1 MPSYSQKGNSLF
13 TSHLTFFFLGLS
25 STIVYPLLHLDSFL
39 FLRFLGITIY
49 DAESISFLL
58 RRLNLF
64 VGLATCSMCLLVGK
78 TADYSNW
85 SWFLFASYFFTSFYV
100 YSLSHNLLF
109 INSISV
115 LAVFFISL
123 SSHGLLSST
132 IRLMFSKNIGFTD
145 NNPSLRFYIF
155 TCGCFSSSLVVKL
168 LIKFSAG
175 DVFTDTDNYNT
186 LKLFNRLFISFTVIV
201 LVTCFLLSTLNP
213 ADEESPKVSSNSFK
227 STFSGNIW
235 VFTIC
240 YFSWSLS
247 PFMNNLS
254 LTVMHS
260 IKRTQLFQMEYYQ
273 FVTSLIVS
281 AFIYITDYF
290 DVISFRRK
298 GYIYNSLYRS
308 LCSMIRYRSNKPLTP
323 GSNTHQD
330 VRENLDNLS
339 TALSIRLFRD
349 IQAWQSLPYGFW
361 IEWEDYDNFDN
372 NRMLN
377 VMTMYMTVNNILNED
392 PFDLEEYYHLGCTH
406 KTHPVEHFK
415 TLKDHKYTLI
425 WLACSYVNYCNN
437 LICRLNDIFK
447 CGDGDTKC
455 CLEAFKDDKI
465 KCLKDGC
472 KIENFICQDEC
483 CCNKSTCEVLKT
495 YIRGALSGCVED
507 CNALLYDINASHELS
522 DSSVAN
528 YDDLMRA
535 LRAFEG
541 FLMRFLVSLLYGR
554 LIDEYLAIH
563 SYMKPFCLKL
573 SAELKKFADY
583 CGCKMQCLDTKSSK
597 GKKCCCGMYN
607 KMVEAVCRLHAW
619 QKKACD
625 IMKGTSI
632 DSLIDTMPPIS
643 LSRSVFLLAS
653 FFHDFMTSEL
663 LYEKATCKCAGTG
676 EKDEKGEKKEDKCC
690 CIGGLSCYCCRYNS
704 RVDDIMNLLLSALNR
719 LTDCDSILAHVI
731 SVFSSFSSFRHPA
744 NFREAVYPVKGIS
757 PFDFYDAKD
766 RGNGKDNVLFVFSSI
781 YTNFNEL
788 MSTISLPGHFGL
800 GSSCTCSQNE
810 SGLCPC
816 LRELISTIKEV
827 CTMISKISS
836 EIGPVVST
844 VYYITNYPR
853 VQKYLKRLLCSSNKL
868 RCLAGSVKKCSGG
881 DSKCCGSTPNVCEF
895 VFKLAD
901 SLTHTFQLLEKVYE
915 QSESSIKAMD
925 CLHTQFSDLNKE
937 NEKLYKSIRGTRM
950 GLLTEPSNLF
960 SKLIT
965 YYKKT
970 IIGRVPDYKRW
981 EFYMFITFTFSCLV
995 LIYLARL
1002 LPYLRNVPNE
1012 KKFKYLIILYSL
1024 MTAYYFNSSF
1034 GFMSSFG
1041 EDSSYY
1047 INLAI
1052 ILGMILSIIY
1062 SWLTQWF
1069 TYRMLLFEQFVDLYS
1084 RFRLLFPGSNYSHS
1098 PSLFWWVEGFVSFI
1112 RMDMLSMFYFV
1123 TLAKTSD
1130 KYSPYSFGFSM
1141 QLNVEYD
1148 LVESDPHIFTEEEC
1162 MRNIKKSVFETQYTE
1177 LFNLLDYRSFYHVY
1191 ETDYSFMRQPSPN
1204 KTAYPFDLLYH
1215 GWSMGYTVSEMSD
1228 RLYHLRELALKAI
1241 EKRVQEEAIESN
1253 YDITSITKLK
1263 IFFEFQHEC
1272 LLEAPKLAVKDSF
1285 RKNHSFLSL
1294 QSRKLVKLY
1303 EKLYQDQ
1310 WLAYFQDRNSADQSR
1325 DSKPPPK
1332 EMSAVELLEYFDS
1345 WRRVKMRNCDMRYGR
1360 NDVCKVAVSR
1370 TCSEF
1375 EKLAYRPVESHQII
1389 SDYSKL
1395 VATSFTL
1402 KDIPKSF
1409 EVIKYLSRPTRDNE
1423 NRQVRPVLD
1432 KIAKLI
1438 RRHSF
1443 GVRSSILMDFIS
1455 VCKNIEFENTMAHRV
1470 YNIDKFLIGEWI
1482 RWQGLHISGDLVTL
1496 LVEFLLS

>member
-1 MPSYSQKGNSLF
+1 
-13 TSHLTFFFLGLS
+13 
-25 STIVYPLLHLDSFL
+25 
-39 FLRFLGITIY
+39 
-49 DAESISFLL
+49 
-58 RRLNLF
+58 
-64 VGLATCSMCLLVGK
+64 
-78 TADYSNW
+78 
-85 SWFLFASYFFTSFYV
+85 
-100 YSLSHNLLF
+100 
-109 INSISV
+109 
-115 LAVFFISL
+115 
-123 SSHGLLSST
+123 
-132 IRLMFSKNIGFTD
+132 MFGKNIGFID
-145 NNPSLRFYIF
+145 NNPSL
-155 TCGCFSSSLVVKL
+155 SSSLVVKL
-168 LIKFSAG
+168 LIKFSGG
-175 DVFTDTDNYNT
+175 DVFTDSDNYNT

-201 LVTCFLLSTLNP
+201 LVTCFLLSTLQP
-213 ADEESPKVSSNSFK
+213 ADEESQNVSSNSFK

-247 PFMNNLS
+247 PMMNNLS

-281 AFIYITDYF
+281 AFIYLTDYF

-308 LCSMIRYRSNKPLTP
+308 LCSMIRYRSNKPLNP
-323 GSNTHQD
+323 FSETHQD

-339 TALSIRLFRD
+339 NALSVRLFRD
-349 IQAWQSLPYGFW
+349 IQAWQSLPFGFW
-361 IEWEDYDNFDN
+361 IDWEDYDNFDN

-377 VMTMYMTVNNILNED
+377 IMTMYMTVNNILNED
-392 PFDLEEYYHLGCTH
+392 PFDLEEYYYLGCNH
-406 KTHPVEHFK
+406 KALPSEHFK
-415 TLKDHKYTLI
+415 TLKDHKYTLL

-437 LICRLNDIFK
+437 LIGRLEEIFK
-447 CGDGDTKC
+447 CENENNEC
-455 CLEAFKDDKI
+455 CIKNFDNLNI
-465 KCLKDGC
+465 KCSKDEC
-472 KIENFICQDEC
+472 KVDEFICKDEC
-483 CCNKSTCEVLKT
+483 CCSKSNCGILKT
-495 YIRGALSGCVED
+495 YIKGALSGCVED
-507 CNALLYDINASHELS
+507 CNALLYDINTSTELS
-522 DSSVAN
+522 DSENVN

-541 FLMRFLVSLLYGR
+541 FLMRLLVSLLYGR
-554 LIDEYLAIH
+554 LIDEYLVIH
-563 SYMKPFCLKL
+563 TYMKSFCSKL
-573 SAELKKFADY
+573 TKEFKKFGEY
-583 CGCKMQCLDTKSSK
+583 CGCKEACFDPKSSK
-597 GKKCCCGMYN
+597 SSKCCCAMYN
-607 KMVEAVCRLHAW
+607 KMVEAVCRLHQQ

-632 DSLIDTMPPIS
+632 ESLIDTMPPIS

-653 FFHDFMTSEL
+653 FFHDFITSDL
-663 LYEKATCKCAGTG
+663 LYEKATCKCSGND
-676 EKDEKGEKKEDKCC
+676 ENKENEEKSKKDEKKDSEKKCC
-690 CIGGLSCYCCRYNS
+690 CIGNMSCYCCRYNS
-704 RVDDIMNLLLSALNR
+704 RVDDILNLLLSALKT

-731 SVFSSFSSFRHPA
+731 SVFSSFSSFKHPT
-744 NFREAVYPVKGIS
+744 NFRDAIYPVKGIP
-757 PFDFYDAKD
+757 PFDFDEAKD
-766 RGNGKDNVLFVFSSI
+766 KDNVLLVFSGI
-781 YTNFNEL
+781 YTHFNEL
-788 MSTISLPGHFGL
+788 MSTITLPGHFGL

-816 LRELISTIKEV
+816 LRELIATIKEV
-827 CTMISKISS
+827 CALINKISS

-844 VYYITNYPR
+844 VYYVTNYPKL
-853 VQKYLKRLLCSSNKL
+853 QKHFKKLLCSCKKL
-868 RCLAGSVKKCSGG
+868 KCLAGLAKKCSEP
-881 DSKCCGSTPNVCEF
+881 DSKCCGSSAEVCDF
-895 VFKLAD
+895 ICKLAD
-901 SLTHTFQLLEKVYE
+901 SITNTFELLEKVNE
-915 QSESSIKAMD
+915 QSESNIRAMD
-925 CLHTQFSDLNKE
+925 NLTEFSKLNEE
-937 NEKLYKSIRGTRM
+937 NTKLYKSIRGTRM

-981 EFYMFITFTFSCLV
+981 EFYMFITFTFSCLI

-1041 EDSSYY
+1041 ENSSYY

-1052 ILGMILSIIY
+1052 VLGMILSIIY

-1084 RFRLLFPGSNYSHS
+1084 RFRLLFPGSSYSNS

-1112 RMDMLSMFYFV
+1112 RMDMLSIFYFV

-1130 KYSPYSFGFSM
+1130 KYNPYSFGFSM
-1141 QLNVEYD
+1141 QLNVDYD

-1177 LFNLLDYRSFYHVY
+1177 LTNLLDYRSFYHVY
-1191 ETDYSFMRQPSPN
+1191 ETDYSFMKQPSPN
-1204 KTAYPFDLLYH
+1204 KINYPFDLLYH

-1241 EKRVQEEAIESN
+1241 EKSVQQEAIDSN
-1253 YDITSITKLK
+1253 YDIKSITKLK

-1272 LLEAPKLAVKDSF
+1272 LMEAPKLAVKDSF

-1303 EKLYQDQ
+1303 EKLYQDK
-1310 WLAYFQDRNSADQSR
+1310 WIAHFRDHNSADQRRYS
-1325 DSKPPPK
+1325 DTPPR
-1332 EMSAVELLEYFDS
+1332 EMNAVDLLEHFDS

-1360 NDVCKVAVSR
+1360 NDVCKLAVSR

-1375 EKLAYRPVESHQII
+1375 EKLAYRPVDYFEII

-1402 KDIPKSF
+1402 KDIPKNF

-1455 VCKNIEFENTMAHRV
+1455 VCKNIEFEDTMAHRV

-1482 RWQGLHISGDLVTL
+1482 RWQGLHVSGDLVTL